1 MNTMR
6 RFVILGHKAPVS
18 PAFTLD
24 DLPGSA
30 GRLDV
35 LCRAIGAS
43 FFLSHDLRRDVEVT
57 LLMQDQVEIR
67 IVGARVKRLNPD
79 ERSTAA
85 LVRKALARL
94 EEVAEDEADAVQS
107 TPGIFVRRSR
117 LGDVLDRIYQTGSH
131 PILLHEHGD
140 PIESMEFPVDTTFI
154 LSDHQEFSEED
165 YQQLDNLDRV
175 SLGRRP
181 LHTSQCITI
190 THYLLDRR
198 TSETSAELVLCH
210 RVWGD
215 PKAQLV
221 KNLLDDFGI
230 PATITSHA
238 SQSHLPLIVDGL
250 GEMRIMVFD
259 RDLHRA
265 REIIADYFE
274 EPIDS
279 DD

>member
-1 MNTMR
+1 MR
-6 RFVILGHKAPVS
+6 RFVILGHKVPVS

-30 GRLDV
+30 GRIDV
-35 LCRAIGAS
+35 LCRAIGSAL
-43 FFLSHDLRRDVEVT
+43 FLSHDLRRDVEVT
-57 LLMQDQVEIR
+57 LVLRDQVEIR
-67 IVGARVKRLNPD
+67 IVGSRVKRLNPD

-85 LVRKALARL
+85 LLRKALGRF
-94 EEVAEDEADAVQS
+94 AEIDGEDTDEIES
-107 TPGIFVRRSR
+107 TPGIFVRPNDLS
-117 LGDVLDRIYQTGSH
+117 GVLDRVYQTGSH
-131 PILLHEHGD
+131 PVLLHEHGD
-140 PIESMEFPVDTTFI
+140 PIDSIEFPEDTTFF

-165 YQQLDNLDRV
+165 YERLGSLDRV
-175 SLGRRP
+175 SLGQQP

-198 TSETSAELVLCH
+198 LSDANAELVLCH
-210 RVWGD
+210 KVWGD

-230 PATITSHA
+230 PSTIISHA

-274 EPIDS
+274 QPIADS
-279 DD
+279 D

>member
-1 MNTMR
+1 M
-6 RFVILGHKAPVS
+6 
-18 PAFTLD
+18 
-24 DLPGSA
+24 
-30 GRLDV
+30 
-35 LCRAIGAS
+35 LCRAIGSAL
-43 FFLSHDLRRDVEVT
+43 FLSHDLRRDVEVT
-57 LLMQDQVEIR
+57 LVLRDQVEIR
-67 IVGARVKRLNPD
+67 IVGSRVKRLNPD

-85 LVRKALARL
+85 LLRKALGRF
-94 EEVAEDEADAVQS
+94 AEIDGEDTDEIES
-107 TPGIFVRRSR
+107 TPGIFVRPSD
-117 LGDVLDRIYQTGSH
+117 LSEVLDRVYQTGSH
-131 PILLHEHGD
+131 PVLLHEHGD
-140 PIESMEFPVDTTFI
+140 PIDSIEFPEDTTFF

-165 YQQLDNLDRV
+165 YERLGSLDRV
-175 SLGRRP
+175 SLGQQP

-198 TSETSAELVLCH
+198 LSDANAELVLCH
-210 RVWGD
+210 KVWGD

-230 PATITSHA
+230 PSTIISHA

-274 EPIDS
+274 QPIADS
-279 DD
+279 D

>member
-1 MNTMR
+1 MR

-30 GRLDV
+30 GRIDV

-43 FFLSHDLRRDVEVT
+43 LFLSHDLRRDVEVT
-57 LLMQDQVEIR
+57 LVLRDQVEIR
-67 IVGARVKRLNPD
+67 IVGSRVKRLNPD

-85 LVRKALARL
+85 LLRKALARL
-94 EEVAEDEADAVQS
+94 AEIEDGDGEEIES
-107 TPGIFVRRSR
+107 TPGIFVRPSG
-117 LGDVLDRIYQTGSH
+117 LSEVLDRVYQTGSH
-131 PILLHEHGD
+131 PVMLHEHGD
-140 PIESMEFPVDTTFI
+140 PIESMEFPEDTTFF
-154 LSDHQEFSEED
+154 LSDHEEFSEDD
-165 YQQLDNLDRV
+165 YERLDHLERV
-175 SLGRRP
+175 SLGRQP

-190 THYLLDRR
+190 THYLMDLRR
-198 TSETSAELVLCH
+198 NDTNAELVLCH
-210 RVWGD
+210 KVWGD

-221 KNLLDDFGI
+221 KNLLEDFGI
-230 PATITSHA
+230 PATIVSQA

-265 REIIADYFE
+265 REIVADYFE
-274 EPIDS
+274 ELIDR

>member
-1 MNTMR
+1 MR
-6 RFVILGHKAPVS
+6 RFVILGHKVPVS

-30 GRLDV
+30 GRIDV
-35 LCRAIGAS
+35 LCRAIGSAL
-43 FFLSHDLRRDVEVT
+43 FLSHDLRRDVEVT
-57 LLMQDQVEIR
+57 LVLRDQVEIR
-67 IVGARVKRLNPD
+67 IVGSRVKRLNPD

-85 LVRKALARL
+85 LLRKALGRF
-94 EEVAEDEADAVQS
+94 AEIDGEDTDEIES
-107 TPGIFVRRSR
+107 TPGIFVRPSD
-117 LGDVLDRIYQTGSH
+117 LSEVLDRVYQTGSH
-131 PILLHEHGD
+131 PVLLHEHGD
-140 PIESMEFPVDTTFI
+140 PIDSIEFPEDTTFF

-165 YQQLDNLDRV
+165 YERLGSLDRV
-175 SLGRRP
+175 SLGQQP

-198 TSETSAELVLCH
+198 LSDANAELVLCH
-210 RVWGD
+210 KVWGD

-230 PATITSHA
+230 PSTIISHA

-274 EPIDS
+274 QPIADS
-279 DD
+279 D

>member
-1 MNTMR
+1 M
-6 RFVILGHKAPVS
+6 
-18 PAFTLD
+18 
-24 DLPGSA
+24 
-30 GRLDV
+30 
-35 LCRAIGAS
+35 CRAIGAA
-43 FFLSHDLRRDVEVT
+43 FFLSHELRRDVEVT

-67 IVGARVKRLNPD
+67 IVGSRVKRLNPD

-85 LVRKALARL
+85 LVRKALSRL
-94 EEVAEDEADAVQS
+94 QDVEGDDGDAIES
-107 TPGIFVRRSR
+107 TPGIFVCPSS
-117 LGDVLDRIYQTGSH
+117 LSDVLDRVYQKGSH
-131 PILLHEHGD
+131 PVLLHEHGD
-140 PIESMEFPVDTTFI
+140 PIESIEFPEDTTFF
-154 LSDHQEFSEED
+154 LSDHREFTEED
-165 YQQLDNLDRV
+165 YERLDNLDRV
-175 SLGRRP
+175 SLGRQP
-181 LHTSQCITI
+181 MHTSQCITI

-198 TSETSAELVLCH
+198 LSDTQAKLVLCH

-221 KNLLDDFGI
+221 KNLLEDFGI
-230 PATITSHA
+230 SSTIISHA

>member
-1 MNTMR
+1 MR

-43 FFLSHDLRRDVEVT
+43 LFLSHDMRRDVEVT
-57 LLMQDQVEIR
+57 LLLRDQVEIR
-67 IVGARVKRLNPD
+67 VVGSRVKRLNPD

-85 LVRKALARL
+85 LIRKALARVDDVQSKD
-94 EEVAEDEADAVQS
+94 EEAIES
-107 TPGIFVRRSR
+107 TPGIFVRPSS
-117 LGDVLDRIYQTGSH
+117 LADVLDRVYQVGSH
-131 PILLHEHGD
+131 PVLLHEHGE
-140 PIESMEFPVDTTFI
+140 PIESVEFPEDTTFV
-154 LSDHQEFSEED
+154 LSDHQEFTEED
-165 YQQLDNLDRV
+165 YERLQNLDRV
-175 SLGRRP
+175 SLGRQP

-198 TSETSAELVLCH
+198 QYDTNAELVLCH

-221 KNLLDDFGI
+221 KNLLEDFGI
-230 PATITSHA
+230 PSTIISHT

-265 REIIADYFE
+265 REIITDYFE
-274 EPIDS
+274 EPIN
-279 DD
+279 DDD